1 MLKDARR
8 FALLP
13 ILIPA
18 IALAAGLPAPLWLT
32 VRA

>member
-18 IALAAGLPAPLWLT
+18 IALAAGRPHHCG
-32 VRA
+32 